1 MGCVVYALLLSSVSS
16 MIDGSARG
24 QTTSLPS
31 VEKALDQVVQPPAGN
46 DLQMEQFL
54 LARIPPLPKPS
65 SAKQWSDD
73 EKRLRQRILRDV
85 VYHGWPQ
92 EWVDSAPHF
101 ELMGT
106 IETDKG
112 YQIRKLRYQIVP
124 GFLGTALL
132 YEPENIHERM
142 PAVLNLPATNLPA
155 SRWSMNRSASP
166 VRITATESTEPLGTW
181 KLKQTRNSTP
191 GQTNHPPGWEKVRCS
206 VKRFRFWLLS
216 LVQLAGHHFRIKGA

>member
-1 MGCVVYALLLSSVSS
+1 

-112 YQIRKLRYQIVP
+112 YQ
-124 GFLGTALL
+124 
-132 YEPENIHERM
+132 RM

>member
-1 MGCVVYALLLSSVSS
+1 MQRKKLGCVVYALLLLSVSS
-16 MIDGSARG
+16 MMDGSARG

-65 SAKQWSDD
+65 SAKPWSDD

-85 VYHGWPQ
+85 VYFGWPQ

-112 YQIRKLRYQIVP
+112 TRFGNSAIRLFPVSWVRPCSTNPRIFTSECLQ
-124 GFLGTALL
+124 FLICRPRTCRHRGG
-132 YEPENIHERM
+132 
-142 PAVLNLPATNLPA
+142 V
-155 SRWSMNRSASP
+155 
-166 VRITATESTEPLGTW
+166 
-181 KLKQTRNSTP
+181 
-191 GQTNHPPGWEKVRCS
+191 
-206 VKRFRFWLLS
+206 
-216 LVQLAGHHFRIKGA
+216 

>member
-1 MGCVVYALLLSSVSS
+1 VKQLKTNAEEEVGLCSLCTFAIVCVQHDRRLCPRTDHQLTFRRKGARPGCPATSGQRSA
-16 MIDGSARG
+16 DGAI
-24 QTTSLPS
+24 
-31 VEKALDQVVQPPAGN
+31 
-46 DLQMEQFL
+46 
-54 LARIPPLPKPS
+54 LARPHPPLPKPS

-166 VRITATESTEPLGTW
+166 VRITATESTEPLGT
-181 KLKQTRNSTP
+181 
-191 GQTNHPPGWEKVRCS
+191 
-206 VKRFRFWLLS
+206 
-216 LVQLAGHHFRIKGA
+216 